1 MWMSNIVTKE
11 VFCEIIGTLIEVD
24 DYHKGLNAFF
34 EKSKVHGFLFS
45 PDASVQTVQLLKAM
59 FVDKDELIDKFC
71 FEMDYGRSYKP
82 GTVKNEDGT
91 DLDFSSPDKLYDIL
105 VNDIE

>member
-1 MWMSNIVTKE
+1 
-11 VFCEIIGTLIEVD
+11 
-24 DYHKGLNAFF
+24 
-34 EKSKVHGFLFS
+34 
-45 PDASVQTVQLLKAM
+45 M